1 MIRIA
6 NLSKSFGPQ
15 VVFEDVSVAINRGER
30 LGLVGRNGH
39 GKTTLLRMML
49 GQEHPDAGEILTPK
63 NYRIGYLTQELA
75 FTRDTLLDEGCLGLP
90 AERADDRWRVE
101 KILAGLGFAHADMD
115 RHPREFSGGFQ
126 VRLNLAKVLVSD
138 ADLLLLDEPTNYL
151 DVVSIRWLAGFLRAW
166 KGELCLITH
175 DRAFMDGVI
184 THVAAIHRRKIRK
197 MEGTTAKLYEIIDQE
212 EDIHE
217 KTRLNEEKKRKEA
230 EDYINRFRAKARLAS
245 NVQSRIKALA
255 KLEPLDKLAHIK
267 DLRFSFHHAPSPART
282 LMSVSRLNFGYSAD
296 RRLIRDFSLA
306 VGRRDRICVIG
317 HNGQGKTTLLRL
329 LVGDLSP
336 QSGQIHLH
344 NKTAIGYFA
353 QTNIADLNPDW
364 TVERELMAAG
374 CDKQRARSIAGAMM
388 FEGEAAEK
396 TCRVLSGG
404 EKARV
409 LLGRVLAGP
418 ANLLLLDEP
427 TNHLDMQSCDAFLD
441 AVDRFEG
448 AVMMVTHNEM
458 FLHHLANR
466 FVVFQQ
472 DRVQFFEGSYQ
483 EFLDKVGWVAEEA
496 EAPSGAGR
504 SPERTQVE
512 PAAEKL
518 SKKELRRRRAE
529 LVTRA
534 SKEVG
539 PLKKR
544 MEELEAKIIEA
555 EERLGQL
562 NEEVIA
568 ASPVSDGKKIGALLK
583 DIAAIQARID
593 TWFEELERV
602 SAKHDQ
608 KAAALAAQMNGLDGS
623 DTGA

>member
-15 VVFEDVSVAINRGER
+15 VVFDDVSLAINRGER

-39 GKTTLLRMML
+39 GKTTLLRMVL
-49 GQEHPDAGEILTPK
+49 GQEHPDAGEILIPK
-63 NYRIGYLTQELA
+63 NYHIGYLTQELD
-75 FTRDTLLDEGCLGLP
+75 FTQQTVLDEGCLGLP
-90 AERADDRWRVE
+90 AGRDEDRWRVE
-101 KILAGLGFAHADMD
+101 KILAGLGFAHEDMD
-115 RHPREFSGGFQ
+115 RHPGEFSGGYQ

-175 DRAFMDGVI
+175 DRAFMDGVV
-184 THVAAIHRRKIRK
+184 THVAAIHRHKIRK
-197 MEGTTAKLYEIIDQE
+197 MKGTTSKLYEIIEQE

-230 EDYINRFRAKARLAS
+230 EAYITRFRAKARLAT
-245 NVQSRIKALA
+245 NVQSRMKALA
-255 KLEPLDKLAHIK
+255 KMEPLDKLAHIK
-267 DLRFSFHHAPSPART
+267 DLRFSFNYAPTPAKT
-282 LMSVSRLNFGYSAD
+282 VMSASRLNFGYTPE

-306 VGRRDRICVIG
+306 VSRKDRICVIG

-329 LVGDLSP
+329 LVGDLTP
-336 QSGQIHLH
+336 ESGEVHLH
-344 NKTAIGYFA
+344 NKTALGYFA

-364 TVERELMAAG
+364 TVEQELMAAG
-374 CDKQRARSIAGAMM
+374 CDKQRARGIAGAMM

-396 TCRVLSGG
+396 PTRVLSGG

-427 TNHLDMQSCDAFLD
+427 TNHLDMQSCDAFLE

-448 AVMMVTHNEM
+448 AVLMVTHNEL

-472 DRVQFFEGSYQ
+472 DRVRFFEGSYA
-483 EFLDKVGWVAEEA
+483 EFLEKVGWVEEEA
-496 EAPSGAGR
+496 EAPSGAGGGAKK
-504 SPERTQVE
+504 SADK
-512 PAAEKL
+512 PADKKL
-518 SKKELRRRRAE
+518 SKKDLRRLRAE
-529 LVTRA
+529 LVTRS

-544 MEELEAKIIEA
+544 MQELEDKIIAAEEELEA
-555 EERLGQL
+555 L
-562 NEEVIA
+562 NEEMIA
-568 ASPVSDGKKIGALLK
+568 ASPVQDGKKISALLK
-583 DIAAIQARID
+583 EIAALQPKID

-602 SAKHDQ
+602 SAKHDK
-608 KAAALAAQMNGLDGS
+608 KAAVIAAEMAELED
-623 DTGA
+623 A